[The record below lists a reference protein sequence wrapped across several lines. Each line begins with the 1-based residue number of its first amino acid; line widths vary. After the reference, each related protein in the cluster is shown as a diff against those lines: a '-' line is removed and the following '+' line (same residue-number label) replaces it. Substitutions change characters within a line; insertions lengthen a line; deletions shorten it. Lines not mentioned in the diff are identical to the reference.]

1 MSARRVFILAVLTLY
16 SLTQAAEKQ
25 ETLTGGPKP
34 LKGDYW
40 VYGGD
45 LGDTVPPTKN
55 DRKVAF
61 TFRGPLAKELFDQIG
76 PDNKDTCGATPDHR
90 IRDRND
96 LSCVWDKHDGYTC
109 YFGLD
114 VPKGK
119 STYGSIC

>member
-1 MSARRVFILAVLTLY
+1 MSARMVFSIAVLVLC
-16 SLTQAAEKQ
+16 SAAAAGDTTPLKG
-25 ETLTGGPKP
+25 T

-40 VYGGD
+40 IYGGA

-76 PDNKDTCGATPDHR
+76 PDNKDTCGAGPDHR

-96 LSCVWDKHDGYTC
+96 LSCVWDKREGYTC

-119 STYGSIC
+119 STNGSIC